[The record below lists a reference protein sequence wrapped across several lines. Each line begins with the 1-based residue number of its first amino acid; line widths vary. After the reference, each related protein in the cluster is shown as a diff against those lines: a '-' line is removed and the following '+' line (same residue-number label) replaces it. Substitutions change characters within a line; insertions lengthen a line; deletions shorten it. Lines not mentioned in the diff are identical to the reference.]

1 MFEFVLSILFFSPFM
16 LIVAIVRGV
25 CVCVVAC
32 VIIGCIGMRVLLL
45 R

>member
-16 LIVAIVRGV
+16 LIVAIVSGV
-25 CVCVVAC
+25 CVCDAVC